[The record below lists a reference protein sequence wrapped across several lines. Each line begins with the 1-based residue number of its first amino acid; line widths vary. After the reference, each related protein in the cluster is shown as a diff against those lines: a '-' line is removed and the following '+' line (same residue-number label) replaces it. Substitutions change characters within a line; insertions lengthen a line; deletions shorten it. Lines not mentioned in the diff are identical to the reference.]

1 MKDIESRAKERALI
15 DCGTIVAGIGDVSKA
30 RFNWVMNI
38 DECHVCAPVAQDGAR
53 NTNGSGKGLY
63 LPRHGHG
70 HIPELTRDNLKGFL
84 TARVSVTR

>member
-38 DECHVCAPVAQDGAR
+38 DECHVYAPVAQDGAR
-53 NTNGSGKGLY
+53 NTNG
-63 LPRHGHG
+63 
-70 HIPELTRDNLKGFL
+70 
-84 TARVSVTR
+84 